1 MEIEG
6 KKVVNIVECWKDE
19 YNTLF
24 QCIMY
29 RPEDEHKPNVNPNLT
44 KLVYR
49 YYFDNEHNLI
59 KKDTDY

>member
-19 YNTLF
+19 YSTLV

-29 RPEDEHKPNVNPNLT
+29 RPEDKHKPNVNPNLT